1 MRKRFSLKAKIIAGT
16 LPPLCIF
23 LLLCGIAYYE
33 LNRLL
38 ESQRW
43 VNQAHE
49 SLEAALYTEL
59 SVLNMISAERGFLL
73 SGQEAFLQPYQN
85 GSQRFFR
92 QIQTLK
98 TQAEGDPE
106 QAKRIARMESMVGQ
120 WDQTVLKPMIAL
132 RRQINDAVTMNDMAR
147 QVGRAEGKA
156 YFDQLRVE
164 IWRFIGHEEDRI
176 RGLKEKN
183 IQAISAF
190 QNNMR
195 DFFQMGHLAEQ
206 SIASVAQAG
215 ELLSAAMDMEN
226 GMWGFM
232 ATGGRDFLQWFE
244 MGRERFF
251 KVMVDIQ
258 VLMPE
263 KSELSAHLRRAE
275 TLMRQ
280 WLEAVAVPSILLRQE
295 IGDEDFSLGQ
305 ITEFVSPQVGKAL
318 FNRFRQEM
326 VQFSRAQTQM
336 MKQRRELLER
346 KQNQIQLNFNT
357 LNESNLWVDHTHAM
371 IQESLRVLNAAID
384 TETGMRGYL
393 LAGKEEFLNPYH
405 QGKSAF
411 FERVD
416 GLKKAL
422 VDTPSQVEQ
431 LTKIES
437 IFNEWLEKV
446 VTPTLELRKEIGHAK
461 TMDDIADQVKTGES
475 KGYFDRFRGAMNQFI
490 QNGRDQLAAQSQRA
504 GQRVVRSNWILLIG
518 AVAAALFSL
527 LVSWLLAAAVVRPV
541 SQAIR
546 QLRQSSDQLNRA
558 AEQVSSASREL
569 SEGASQQAA
578 SLEQSASALD
588 QMATMTAHNAENA
601 RQSSQMVHHSQSL
614 FDKNKQMTD
623 ELTAAMAAIRQSS
636 QESFQIIKTIDQIAF
651 QTNLLALNAATE
663 AARAGSVG
671 AGFAVVADEVRALAL
686 RAKQAAQNT
695 SDLIEKTVEKIES
708 GNQLVTANSEHFDR
722 AYEQLGRIN
731 ALGAQI
737 AEASGDQ
744 AQGISQVS
752 RAVAQMDQ
760 VVQQNAA
767 NAEQSAA
774 AASQLSGQAHR
785 LRTVV
790 ADLSALAQGRGDKK
804 KKSGEKKAP
813 KSDAG
818 ADQLTYG
825 AAES

>member
-49 SLEAALYTEL
+49 SLAAALETEL
-59 SVLNMISAERGFLL
+59 SVLNMISGQRGFLL
-73 SGQEAFLQPYQN
+73 SGQDAFLQPYQS

-92 QIQTLK
+92 QIETLK
-98 TQAEGDPE
+98 TQVQGDPA
-106 QAKRIARMESMVGQ
+106 QRKRIAQMESIVRQ
-120 WDQTVLKPMIAL
+120 WDQTVLKKLIAL

-232 ATGGRDFLQWFE
+232 ATGERDFLQGFE
-244 MGRERFF
+244 MGRERFS
-251 KVMVDIQ
+251 KVMVDLQ
-258 VLMPE
+258 VLIPE
-263 KSELSAHLRRAE
+263 ESDLLSHLHQAE
-275 TLMRQ
+275 TLIRQ

-295 IGDEDFSLGQ
+295 IGQEDFALGQ
-305 ITEFVSPQVGKAL
+305 ITEFVSQQVGKAL
-318 FNRFRQEM
+318 FNRFREEM
-326 VQFSRAQTQM
+326 AEFSRAQTEM
-336 MKQRRELLER
+336 MKQRQVLLER

-371 IQESLRVLNAAID
+371 IQESLRVMNAAID

-405 QGKSAF
+405 QGKAAF
-411 FERVD
+411 FERVA

-422 VDTPSQVEQ
+422 IDTPSQVKQ
-431 LTKIES
+431 LTEIEA
-437 IFNEWLEKV
+437 IFNNWLEKV
-446 VTPTLELRKEIGHAK
+446 VTPTIDLRKRIGHAK

-475 KGYFDRFRGAMNQFI
+475 KSYFDRFREAMNQFI
-490 QNGRDQLAAQSQRA
+490 ENGRARLAAQSQRA

-541 SQAIR
+541 SRAIH
-546 QLRQSSDQLNRA
+546 QLRESSDQLNQA
-558 AEQVSSASREL
+558 ADQVSSASREL
-569 SEGASQQAA
+569 SEGASEQAA
-578 SLEQSASALD
+578 SLEQSASALE
-588 QMATMTAHNAENA
+588 QMASMTEHNAENA
-601 RQSSQMVHHSQSL
+601 RQASQMVHDSQNL
-614 FDKNKQMTD
+614 FDKNKQMTE

-636 QESFQIIKTIDQIAF
+636 QASFQIIKTIDEIAF
-651 QTNLLALNAATE
+651 QTDLLALNAATE
-663 AARAGSVG
+663 AARAGAAG

-695 SDLIEKTVEKIES
+695 SALIEKTVEQIES
-708 GNQLVTANSEHFDR
+708 GNQLVTANREHFDH
-722 AYEQLGRIN
+722 AYAQLGQIN
-731 ALGAQI
+731 TLGAEI

-785 LRTVV
+785 LRAIVV
-790 ADLSALAQGRGDKK
+790 DLSVLAQGKGDKK
-804 KKSGEKKAP
+804 EKSGEKAP
-813 KSDAG
+813 ASDPG
-818 ADQLTYG
+818 ADQLASM
-825 AAES
+825 AAGS